1 MTRTLYQSYV
11 RPFLPDVTKYE
22 SAWHYPWSE
31 PVRVKRLHVSQ
42 FPVVAFTPLTPL
54 DKIEA
59 TWHHP
64 WSEPVRLK
72 IGLRP
77 ELNQSFNT
85 NIFPVPIGGV
95 TVTISATETNTDM
108 ASFGIFVYGS
118 TTPVFVQIAGANVSI
133 REVPAIDGG
142 AASIEER

>member
-22 SAWHYPWSE
+22 SAWHEPWSE

-54 DKIEA
+54 NKVEA
-59 TWHHP
+59 TWHYP

-72 IGLRP
+72 LGLLP
-77 ELNQSFNT
+77 GLQQFFAANIEPTKGPVT
-85 NIFPVPIGGV
+85 N
-95 TVTISATETNTDM
+95 VTIFATETNTDM

-118 TTPVFVQIAGANVSI
+118 TTPVFVQVAGANVSI